1 MKQKQ
6 HKGKEN
12 SIKLPEKVKAE
23 LQAIKQAK
31 ECERKAEY
39 QATKKKVNTNDLLNS
54 PSQDA
59 QATNASYGKATTRVK
74 RTLPRSPQ
82 KKVLNKETK
91 KVVVVFYK
99 FDDTSC
105 QALSKGDVV
114 TTRDQQGKQNLQKR
128 SITMGIIYFQ
138 TGTSRRENR
147 KVIIC
152 SFATT

>member
-1 MKQKQ
+1 MSKQ

-59 QATNASYGKATTRVK
+59 
-74 RTLPRSPQ
+74 
-82 KKVLNKETK
+82 
-91 KVVVVFYK
+91 
-99 FDDTSC
+99 
-105 QALSKGDVV
+105 
-114 TTRDQQGKQNLQKR
+114 
-128 SITMGIIYFQ
+128 
-138 TGTSRRENR
+138 
-147 KVIIC
+147 
-152 SFATT
+152 

>member
-1 MKQKQ
+1 M
-6 HKGKEN
+6 HPMGKPLLEL
-12 SIKLPEKVKAE
+12 SAHCPEVLK
-23 LQAIKQAK
+23 
-31 ECERKAEY
+31 
-39 QATKKKVNTNDLLNS
+39 
-54 PSQDA
+54 
-59 QATNASYGKATTRVK
+59 
-74 RTLPRSPQ
+74 

-99 FDDTSC
+99 LDDISC